1 MNKKKLNRIYF
12 RKFMRKNKAYLKG
25 VNFIERGKT
34 EKGTEIIK
42 FFKDN
47 KIIAEILDP
56 NDQRILI
63 NYS

>member
-1 MNKKKLNRIYF
+1 MNKNKLNKIYF
-12 RKFMRKNKAYLKG
+12 RKFMRRNKIYLEG
-25 VNFIERGKT
+25 VNFIKRGKT

-42 FFKDN
+42 FFKDD